1 MKFESGKL
9 YHVYNQGN
17 DRQPI
22 FFSRE
27 NYRFFMKKMAK
38 HLSPHCHTLAWCLM
52 PNHFH
57 WMLLVK
63 ETAVTHQIARSD
75 QMGKLPPLVNSIA
88 VILRSYTQAINKQ
101 ENRSGSLFRQKTK
114 AVEIES
120 LEYALTCLHYID
132 QNPIKAGFA
141 ETLEEW
147 EFSSFREYLE
157 EHSDSRLTETPK
169 ALEWLEMNRDAFLR
183 DSLHARTAD
192 LSVK

>member
-1 MKFESGKL
+1 MKFESGIL

-22 FFSRE
+22 FFSKE

-38 HLSPHCHTLAWCLM
+38 HLTPHCHILAWCLM

-63 ETAVTHQIARSD
+63 SRETRQTAPSGQTGRESD
-75 QMGKLPPLVNSIA
+75 QMGIEGTGQTGNRELTRAIGTVLS
-88 VILRSYTQAINKQ
+88 SYTQAINRQ

-120 LEYALTCLHYID
+120 LEYALTCFHYIH
-132 QNPIKAGFA
+132 QNPIKAGLA
-141 ETLEEW
+141 EKLEEW
-147 EFSSFREYLE
+147 KFSSFREYLE
-157 EHSDSRLTETPK
+157 HSDNHLTDTSK
-169 ALEWLEMNRDAFLR
+169 GLECLGMNR
-183 DSLHARTAD
+183 
-192 LSVK
+192 